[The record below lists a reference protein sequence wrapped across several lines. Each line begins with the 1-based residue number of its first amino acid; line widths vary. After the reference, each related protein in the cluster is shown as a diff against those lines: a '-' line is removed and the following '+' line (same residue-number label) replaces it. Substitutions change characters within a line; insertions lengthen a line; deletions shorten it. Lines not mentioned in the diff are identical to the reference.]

1 MPTKLK
7 VFRNKFWDAKKEKKT
22 TTQNEVSRQGKLIL
36 DEEGVLGRADTQ
48 ETGGVF
54 GIYYYTVGDCDFPHW
69 LNSIGWSY
77 TANKG
82 GKRKRSLFK
91 EKRVTVPGHQ
101 ISGI

>member
-1 MPTKLK
+1 MQRKRKRPQHKMKCLDKANLFLT
-7 VFRNKFWDAKKEKKT
+7 KKEYM
-22 TTQNEVSRQGKLIL
+22 
-36 DEEGVLGRADTQ
+36 GRADTQ

-54 GIYYYTVGDCDFPHW
+54 GIYYNTVGDCDFPHW